1 MSSPLFYSYRNLY
14 NEKIRISHC
23 VSYLCINAKMNIVC
37 YMSALKLFLSSSV
50 AFFISHSLY
59 ATVTN
64 AQLESQPDFFSS
76 NYTAYDASVKGYN
89 KLQTGVYDYPKLSA
103 DPEGYTPFY
112 ISHYG
117 RHGSRYHY
125 SLDDYRYVTEALEKA
140 AAESGLTQLGQQLL
154 EEMKKVRDNADK
166 RAGDLTPLGREQ
178 HRGIASRMMKNFPA
192 VFAGDNKK
200 IDAKSTMVV
209 RCVLSM
215 NAFCQELTKTN
226 PKLDIVNDASDKY
239 QVFLCHGKVVS
250 EFSDNKAE
258 LDAFYKKRELGD
270 DVLDR
275 IFSNKNVVKKYVNK
289 DRFISNLYYMLVAL
303 QGVDVENLDERTCS
317 LTKVFTVS
325 ELAKQWQNQN
335 LYWYMGYAKGP
346 HKGGEGKNSS
356 VYLVE
361 KIREEADAAI
371 AGNGLAANLRFGHDI
386 GLLPLVALLN
396 LDGLGETYTDLELL
410 HNNWQDFSVVP
421 MASNFQMVFY
431 RKNNPNASGSQYLV
445 KFLVNEREV
454 KLPASVS
461 PVSGNYYDWNVVRNY
476 FTEIEKTVK
485 H

>member
-1 MSSPLFYSYRNLY
+1 
-14 NEKIRISHC
+14 
-23 VSYLCINAKMNIVC
+23 MN
-37 YMSALKLFLSSSV
+37 ALKLILTSSV
-50 AFFISHSLY
+50 AFLISNSSY

-76 NYTAYDASVKGYN
+76 NYTAYDASVKGVN
-89 KLQTGVYDYPKLSA
+89 KLKTGVYDYPKLSA

-125 SLDDYRYVTEALEKA
+125 SLDDYRYVTDILEKA
-140 AAESGLTQLGQQLL
+140 SAESGLTQLGQQLL
-154 EEMKKVRDNADK
+154 DEMKKIRDNADK
-166 RAGDLTPLGREQ
+166 RAGDLTPLGWEQ
-178 HRGIASRMMKNFPA
+178 HRGIARRMMKNFPS
-192 VFAGDNKK
+192 VFTGDNKK

-215 NAFCQELTKTN
+215 NAFCQELNREN

-239 QVFLCHGKVVS
+239 QNFLCHGNVVN
-250 EFSDNKAE
+250 EFSDNPAE
-258 LDAFYKKRELGD
+258 LEAFYKKREPND
-270 DVLDR
+270 DMLYR
-275 IFSNKNVVKKYVNK
+275 IFANKNVVKKYVNK
-289 DRFISNLYYMLVAL
+289 DRFVRNLYYMLVAL

-325 ELAKQWQNQN
+325 ELNAQWQMQN
-335 LYWYMGYAKGP
+335 IYWYMGYAKGP
-346 HKGGEGKNSS
+346 HKGGEGKNSG
-356 VYLVE
+356 VYLLD

-396 LDGLGETYTDLELL
+396 LDGIGETYTDWEIL
-410 HNNWQDFSVVP
+410 HNNWQDFSIVS
-421 MASNFQMVFY
+421 MAGNFQMVFY
-431 RKNNPNASGSQYLV
+431 RKNNPNASGCQYLV

-454 KLPASVS
+454 KLPASKA
-461 PVSGNYYDWNVVRNY
+461 PVVGNYYDWNMVRDY
-476 FTEIEKTVK
+476 FNEIVK
-485 H
+485 SVRP

>member
-1 MSSPLFYSYRNLY
+1 
-14 NEKIRISHC
+14 
-23 VSYLCINAKMNIVC
+23 MN
-37 YMSALKLFLSSSV
+37 ALKLILTSSV
-50 AFFISHSLY
+50 AFLISNSSY

-76 NYTAYDASVKGYN
+76 NYTAYDASVKGVN
-89 KLQTGVYDYPKLSA
+89 KLKTGVYDYPKLSA

-125 SLDDYRYVTEALEKA
+125 SLDDYRYVTDILEKA
-140 AAESGLTQLGQQLL
+140 SAESGLTQLGQQLL
-154 EEMKKVRDNADK
+154 DEMKKIRDNADK
-166 RAGDLTPLGREQ
+166 RAGDLTPLGWEQ
-178 HRGIASRMMKNFPA
+178 HRGIARRMMKNFPA
-192 VFAGDNKK
+192 VFTGDNKK

-215 NAFCQELTKTN
+215 NAFCQELNKEN
-226 PKLDIVNDASDKY
+226 PKLDISNDASDKY
-239 QVFLCHGKVVS
+239 QNFLCHGNVVN
-250 EFSDNKAE
+250 EFTDNPSE
-258 LDAFYKKRELGD
+258 LDAFYKKREPSD
-270 DVLDR
+270 DMLYR
-275 IFSNKNVVKKYVNK
+275 IFANKNVVKKYVNK
-289 DRFISNLYYMLVAL
+289 DRFVRNLYYMLVAL

-325 ELAKQWQNQN
+325 ELNAQWQMQN
-335 LYWYMGYAKGP
+335 IYWYMGYAKGP
-346 HKGGEGKNSS
+346 HKGGEGKNSG
-356 VYLVE
+356 VYLLD

-396 LDGLGETYTDLELL
+396 LDGIGETYTDWEIL
-410 HNNWQDFSVVP
+410 HNNWQDFSIVS
-421 MASNFQMVFY
+421 MAGNFQMVFY
-431 RKNNPNASGSQYLV
+431 RKNNPSASGCQYLV

-454 KLPASVS
+454 KLPASKA
-461 PVSGNYYDWNVVRNY
+461 PVVGNYYDWNMVRDY
-476 FTEIEKTVK
+476 FNEIVKTVR

>member
-1 MSSPLFYSYRNLY
+1 
-14 NEKIRISHC
+14 
-23 VSYLCINAKMNIVC
+23 
-37 YMSALKLFLSSSV
+37 MSALKLFLTSSV
-50 AFFISHSLY
+50 AFFIYHSLY

-64 AQLESQPDFFSS
+64 AHLESQPDFFSS
-76 NYTAYDASVKGYN
+76 NYTAYDASVKGVN

-140 AAESGLTQLGQQLL
+140 AAESGLTPLGQQLL

-239 QVFLCHGKVVS
+239 QVFLCHGNVVN

-258 LDAFYKKRELGD
+258 LDAFYKKRELSD
-270 DVLDR
+270 DVLYR

-356 VYLVE
+356 VYLIE

-410 HNNWQDFSVVP
+410 HNNWQDFSIVS
-421 MASNFQMVFY
+421 MAGNFQMVFY
-431 RKNNPNASGSQYLV
+431 RKNNPNVSGSQYLV

-454 KLPASVS
+454 KLPASIS
-461 PVSGNYYDWNVVRNY
+461 PVSGNYYDWNVVRKY
-476 FTEIEKTVK
+476 FTEIEKTVQ

>member
-1 MSSPLFYSYRNLY
+1 
-14 NEKIRISHC
+14 
-23 VSYLCINAKMNIVC
+23 
-37 YMSALKLFLSSSV
+37 MSALKLFLTSSV

-76 NYTAYDASVKGYN
+76 NYTAYDASVKGVN

-140 AAESGLTQLGQQLL
+140 AAESGLTPLGQQLL

-178 HRGIASRMMKNFPA
+178 HCGIASRMMKNFPA

-239 QVFLCHGKVVS
+239 QVFLCHGNVVN

-258 LDAFYKKRELGD
+258 LDAFYKKRELSD
-270 DVLDR
+270 DVLYR

-356 VYLVE
+356 VYLIE

-431 RKNNPNASGSQYLV
+431 RKNNPNVSGSQYLV

-454 KLPASVS
+454 KLPASIS
-461 PVSGNYYDWNVVRNY
+461 PVSGNYYDWNVVRKY
-476 FTEIEKTVK
+476 FTEIEKTVQ

>member
-1 MSSPLFYSYRNLY
+1 
-14 NEKIRISHC
+14 
-23 VSYLCINAKMNIVC
+23 
-37 YMSALKLFLSSSV
+37 MSALKLFFTSSV
-50 AFFISHSLY
+50 ALLISQSLY

-64 AQLESQPDFFSS
+64 AQLESQPDLFSS
-76 NYTAYDASVKGYN
+76 NYTAYDASVKGVN
-89 KLQTGVYDYPKLSA
+89 KLQTGVYDFPKLSA

-140 AAESGLTQLGQQLL
+140 AAESGLTPLGQQLL

-166 RAGDLTPLGREQ
+166 RAGDLTPLGRDQ
-178 HRGIASRMMKNFPA
+178 HRGIASRMMQNFPA

-200 IDAKSTMVV
+200 IDAKSTMIV

-215 NAFCQELTKTN
+215 NAFCQELTKIN

-239 QVFLCHGKVVS
+239 QVFLCHGKVVN

-258 LDAFYKKRELGD
+258 LDAFYKKRELSD
-270 DVLDR
+270 DVLYR

-303 QGVDVENLDERTCS
+303 QGVDVENVDERTCS
-317 LTKVFTVS
+317 LTKVFTTS
-325 ELAKQWQNQN
+325 ELAKHWQTQN

-356 VYLVE
+356 IYLIE

-371 AGNGLAANLRFGHDI
+371 AGNGLVANLRFGHDI

-431 RKNNPNASGSQYLV
+431 RKNNPNALGSQYLV

-454 KLPASVS
+454 KLPASIS
-461 PVSGNYYDWNVVRNY
+461 PVSGNYYDWNVVRKY
-476 FTEIEKTVK
+476 FTEIEKTVQ

>member
-1 MSSPLFYSYRNLY
+1 
-14 NEKIRISHC
+14 
-23 VSYLCINAKMNIVC
+23 MN
-37 YMSALKLFLSSSV
+37 ALKLFLTSSV
-50 AFFISHSLY
+50 AFLISNSSY

-76 NYTAYDASVKGYN
+76 NYTAYDASVKGVN

-140 AAESGLTQLGQQLL
+140 SAESGLTPLGQQLL
-154 EEMKKVRDNADK
+154 DEMKKIRDNADK

-239 QVFLCHGKVVS
+239 QVFLCHGNVVS

-258 LDAFYKKRELGD
+258 LDAFYKKRELSD
-270 DVLDR
+270 DVLYR

-325 ELAKQWQNQN
+325 ELAKHWQTQN

-356 VYLVE
+356 VYLIE

-410 HNNWQDFSVVP
+410 HNNWQDFSIVS
-421 MASNFQMVFY
+421 MAGNFQMVFY

-454 KLPASVS
+454 KLPASIS
-461 PVSGNYYDWNVVRNY
+461 PVSGNYYDWNVVRKY
-476 FTEIEKTVK
+476 FTEIEKTVL

>member
-1 MSSPLFYSYRNLY
+1 
-14 NEKIRISHC
+14 
-23 VSYLCINAKMNIVC
+23 MN
-37 YMSALKLFLSSSV
+37 ALKLILTSSV
-50 AFFISHSLY
+50 AFLISNSSY

-76 NYTAYDASVKGYN
+76 NYTAYDASVKGVN
-89 KLQTGVYDYPKLSA
+89 KLQTGIYDYPKLSA

-125 SLDDYRYVTEALEKA
+125 SLDDYRYVTDILEKA
-140 AAESGLTQLGQQLL
+140 SAESGLTQLGQQLL
-154 EEMKKVRDNADK
+154 DEMKKIRDNADK
-166 RAGDLTPLGREQ
+166 RAGDLTPLGWEQ
-178 HRGIASRMMKNFPA
+178 HRGIARRMMKNFPS
-192 VFAGDNKK
+192 VFTGDNKK

-215 NAFCQELTKTN
+215 NAFCQELNKEN

-239 QVFLCHGKVVS
+239 QNFLCHGKVVN
-250 EFSDNKAE
+250 EFSDNPAE
-258 LDAFYKKRELGD
+258 LDAFYKKREPSD
-270 DVLDR
+270 DMLYR
-275 IFSNKNVVKKYVNK
+275 IFANKNVVKKYVNK
-289 DRFISNLYYMLVAL
+289 DRFVRNLYYMLVAL

-325 ELAKQWQNQN
+325 ELNAQWQMQN
-335 LYWYMGYAKGP
+335 IYWYMGYAKGP
-346 HKGGEGKNSS
+346 HKGGEGKNSG
-356 VYLVE
+356 VYLLD

-371 AGNGLAANLRFGHDI
+371 SGNGLAANLRFGHDI

-396 LDGLGETYTDLELL
+396 LDGIGETYTDWEIL
-410 HNNWQDFSVVP
+410 HNNWQDFSIVS
-421 MASNFQMVFY
+421 MAGNFQMVFY
-431 RKNNPNASGSQYLV
+431 RKNNPSASGCQYLV

-454 KLPASVS
+454 KLPASKA
-461 PVSGNYYDWNVVRNY
+461 PVVGNYYDWNMVRNY
-476 FTEIEKTVK
+476 FNEIVKTVR

>member
-1 MSSPLFYSYRNLY
+1 
-14 NEKIRISHC
+14 
-23 VSYLCINAKMNIVC
+23 MN
-37 YMSALKLFLSSSV
+37 ALKLILTSSV
-50 AFFISHSLY
+50 AFLISNSSY

-76 NYTAYDASVKGYN
+76 NYTAYDASVKGVN
-89 KLQTGVYDYPKLSA
+89 KLKTGVYDYPKLSA

-125 SLDDYRYVTEALEKA
+125 SLDDYRYVTDILEKA
-140 AAESGLTQLGQQLL
+140 SAESGLTQLGQQLL
-154 EEMKKVRDNADK
+154 DEMKKIRDNADK
-166 RAGDLTPLGREQ
+166 RAGDLTPLGWEQ
-178 HRGIASRMMKNFPA
+178 HRGIARRMMKNFPS
-192 VFAGDNKK
+192 VFTGDNKK

-215 NAFCQELTKTN
+215 NAFCQELNREN

-239 QVFLCHGKVVS
+239 QNFLCHGNVVN
-250 EFSDNKAE
+250 EFSDNPAE
-258 LDAFYKKRELGD
+258 LEAFYKKREPSD
-270 DVLDR
+270 DVLYR
-275 IFSNKNVVKKYVNK
+275 IFANKNVVKKYVNK
-289 DRFISNLYYMLVAL
+289 DRFVKNLYYMLVAL

-317 LTKVFTVS
+317 LTKIFTVS
-325 ELAKQWQNQN
+325 ELAAQWQMQN
-335 LYWYMGYAKGP
+335 VYWYMGYAKGP
-346 HKGGEGKNSS
+346 HKGGEGKNSG
-356 VYLVE
+356 VYLLD

-396 LDGLGETYTDLELL
+396 LDGIGETYTDLELL
-410 HNNWQDFSVVP
+410 HNNWQDFSIVS
-421 MASNFQMVFY
+421 MAGNFQMVFY
-431 RKNNPNASGSQYLV
+431 RKNNPSASGCQYLV

-454 KLPASVS
+454 KLPASKA
-461 PVSGNYYDWNVVRNY
+461 PVVGNYYDWNMVRDY
-476 FTEIEKTVK
+476 FNEIVKTVR